1 MSQNPHQFEDLIK
14 QALEGFE
21 VEFNPAH
28 WEEMESRL
36 DLLGQGT
43 SVSMNTFYG
52 AFVAASIFMAGLVF
66 FGMPEDKLGKHAQEQ
81 QEQTIEEDTVATG
94 IGTGNA
100 TDGSMLNNDQTNSR
114 DTKQINT
121 LVMDVPESKVEK
133 LEVSSSANRS
143 KTSDGDESAKLN
155 EDRKIVDYD
164 EMTIKKIRSSVSQG
178 CEGAPVT
185 FSTAGNESEGNFLWN
200 FGDGYFSNNQNPV
213 HIFDAPGVFDVSLL
227 VTPLTGGKL
236 TPMTIE
242 DQIKINP
249 RPKASF
255 KYAHTKSA
263 LGVPQ
268 VKFENQSKNVD
279 HTVWMVN
286 NEVVSDEKN
295 PVQNFTEKGTYNIQL
310 VAINEHGCADTTF
323 RKITIEEDYNLHA
336 PSLFTP
342 NNDGRNDYF
351 MPQALKSI
359 DGTFELQ
366 VFDPRTDMIIFE
378 SDSFHKPWDGTI
390 AGTNVNASSGNY
402 NWIVNITHSNG
413 TSDSFKGQVK
423 LKK

>member
-1 MSQNPHQFEDLIK
+1 MSKNQHQFEDLIK
-14 QALEGFE
+14 QALEGLE

-36 DLLGQGT
+36 DLIGQGV

-66 FGMPEDKLGKHAQEQ
+66 FGMPDDKHGKYAQEQ
-81 QEQTIEEDTVATG
+81 TLDEELMAP
-94 IGTGNA
+94 
-100 TDGSMLNNDQTNSR
+100 GSGYASEGSRVKASQPSNDAQ
-114 DTKQINT
+114 DLNT
-121 LVMDVPESKVEK
+121 LVIEVPESKTEPLTDSSEFENKEPNTKEDGSALSEKKVVEY
-133 LEVSSSANRS
+133 N
-143 KTSDGDESAKLN
+143 D
-155 EDRKIVDYD
+155 I
-164 EMTIKKIRSSVSQG
+164 TISKIRSNVSQG
-178 CEGAPVT
+178 CEGAPIT

-200 FGDGYFSNNQNPV
+200 FGDGFFSNNQNPV

-242 DQIKINP
+242 EQIIINP
-249 RPKASF
+249 RPHASF
-255 KYAHTKSA
+255 KYVHTQSD

-286 NEVVSDEKN
+286 NEVVSDDKN
-295 PVQNFTEKGTYNIQL
+295 PVHNFTKKGVYDVQL
-310 VAINEHGCADTTF
+310 VAINKHGCADTTF
-323 RKITIEEDYNLHA
+323 KKITIDEDYNLHA
-336 PSLFTP
+336 PSSFTP

-351 MPQALKSI
+351 MPQALKNI
-359 DGTFELQ
+359 NGTFELR
-366 VFDPRTDMIIFE
+366 VIDPRTEMTIFE
-378 SDSFHKPWDGTI
+378 SSKFSSPWDGTI
-390 AGTNVNASSGNY
+390 AGTSVKASGGDY
-402 NWIVNITHSNG
+402 NWIVTIKHPNG
-413 TSDSFKGQVK
+413 TSDIFNGQVK

>member
-1 MSQNPHQFEDLIK
+1 MSKNQHQFEDLIK

-36 DLLGQGT
+36 DLLGNGV

-66 FGMPEDKLGKHAQEQ
+66 FGMPDNKLGKHAQEQ
-81 QEQTIEEDTVATG
+81 IIEEDPTIT
-94 IGTGNA
+94 GTGTQADMGNLKA
-100 TDGSMLNNDQTNSR
+100 DKAPQKETKQLNTLVMEVPESKIEQLDDSPAIKPNKSDDGSMLHD
-114 DTKQINT
+114 DK
-121 LVMDVPESKVEK
+121 
-133 LEVSSSANRS
+133 
-143 KTSDGDESAKLN
+143 
-155 EDRKIVDYD
+155 KIVEYD
-164 EMTIKKIRSSVSQG
+164 EMTIKKIRSNVSQG
-178 CEGAPVT
+178 CEGAPIT

-249 RPKASF
+249 RPQASF
-255 KYAHTKSA
+255 RYTHAKSD

-279 HTVWMVN
+279 HTVWMIN
-286 NEVVSDEKN
+286 NEVISDEN
-295 PVQNFTEKGTYNIQL
+295 DPVHNFIKKGTYSIQL
-310 VAINEHGCADTTF
+310 VAINEYGCADTTF
-323 RKITIEEDYNLHA
+323 KKLTIEEDYNLHA
-336 PSLFTP
+336 PDHFTP
-342 NNDGRNDYF
+342 NNDGRNDFF
-351 MPQALKSI
+351 MPQALKNVE
-359 DGTFELQ
+359 GTFELRII
-366 VFDPRTDMIIFE
+366 DPRTDMTIFE
-378 SDSFHKPWDGTI
+378 SKNYNEPWDGTI
-390 AGTNVNASSGNY
+390 AGTSVKASSGDY
-402 NWIVNITHSNG
+402 NWIVNINNPNG
-413 TSDSFKGQVK
+413 TSDTFKGQVK